1 MVRIPFG
8 IRQLDTTIGGGAPPG
23 SVVLLSGEAG
33 AGAREF
39 MHTSPLITG
48 LAKTDPELFD
58 LYYGDLPSAAELPE
72 EIHYVSLTA
81 SERQFREEAS
91 RAFEAEL
98 FETGME
104 AIEYHDL
111 STTYFHVSPIPRKWY
126 AERAPSIKDIRTRDD
141 REELLTVLG
150 DLLSEHATGNLVVI
164 DSLTDLI
171 SAIGDRADLEW
182 ADVAFFMKGLQKA
195 AHEWGGLILTYLN
208 FETISGTRQGQLVD
222 ATDGTLTFE
231 WASGGSTLARTM
243 VVQQFRGVLS
253 QLESE
258 NIVRFETEF
267 TDAGFDISDVRKI
280 R

>member
-39 MHTSPLITG
+39 MYTSPLITG
-48 LAKTDPELFD
+48 LATANPRLFE
-58 LYYGDLPSAAELPE
+58 LYYGDLPSGAQLPE
-72 EIHYVSLTA
+72 EVHYISLTA
-81 SERQFREEAS
+81 SEAQFRAEAS
-91 RAFEAEL
+91 RAFEDDL

-111 STTYFHVSPIPRKWY
+111 STTYFHVSPIPRQWY
-126 AERAPSIKDIRTRDD
+126 ADRAPSIKDVRTRDD

-164 DSLTDLI
+164 DSLSDLI
-171 SAIGDRADLEW
+171 SAIGDRADIEW
-182 ADVAFFMKGLQKA
+182 ADVAFFLKGLQKT
-195 AHEWGGLILTYLN
+195 AHEWGGLLLTYLN
-208 FETISGTRQGQLVD
+208 FETVSETRQGQLVD
-222 ATDGTLTFE
+222 AADGTLTFE

-243 VVQQFRGVLS
+243 VVKQFRGVLS

-258 NIVRFETEF
+258 DIVRFETEF

>member
-39 MHTSPLITG
+39 MYTSPMITG
-48 LAKTDPELFD
+48 LAMADPDLFD
-58 LYYGDLPSAAELPE
+58 LYYGDLPTEAELPE
-72 EIHYVSLTA
+72 EVHYVSLTA
-81 SERQFREEAS
+81 DESQFRDEAG
-91 RAFEAEL
+91 RAFDDEIVDA
-98 FETGME
+98 GME

-111 STTYFHVSPIPRKWY
+111 STTYFHVSPVPRAWY

-141 REELLTVLG
+141 REGLLTVLG
-150 DLLSEHATGNLVVI
+150 DLLNEHAAGNLVVI
-164 DSLTDLI
+164 DSLGDVV
-171 SAIGDRADLEW
+171 SAIGDRAEIEW
-182 ADVAFFMKGLQKA
+182 ADVAYLLKGLQKA
-195 AHEWGGLILTYLN
+195 AHEWDGLILAHVN
-208 FETISGTRQGQLVD
+208 FETLSDTRHGQLVD
-222 ATDGTLTFE
+222 AATGTLKFE

-243 VVQQFRGVLS
+243 VVKQFRGVLS